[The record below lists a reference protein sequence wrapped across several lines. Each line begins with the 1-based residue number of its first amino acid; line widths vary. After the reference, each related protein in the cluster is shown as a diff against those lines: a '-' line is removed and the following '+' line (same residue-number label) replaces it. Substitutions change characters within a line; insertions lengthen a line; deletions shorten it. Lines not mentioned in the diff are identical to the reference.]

1 MVPSLTETW
10 VLQVDIPEI
19 CDLGSEAFSFPLIDK
34 SVCVCVWRG
43 QRAKSEG
50 KRETWTQGCGG
61 KIAIKLCFAIWEK
74 RLKRNLKASDIWL
87 SLILFNEV

>member
-34 SVCVCVWRG
+34 SVCVCVCVCGVDRG
-43 QRAKSEG
+43 QNQ
-50 KRETWTQGCGG
+50 RERE
-61 KIAIKLCFAIWEK
+61 KLGLRVVVE
-74 RLKRNLKASDIWL
+74 R
-87 SLILFNEV
+87 

>member
-34 SVCVCVWRG
+34 SVCVCVCVCVEWT
-43 QRAKSEG
+43 EG
-50 KRETWTQGCGG
+50 KIRG
-61 KIAIKLCFAIWEK
+61 KE
-74 RLKRNLKASDIWL
+74 RNLDSGLWWKDSNQVMFCHLGKETQEELEGQWYLVESYPI
-87 SLILFNEV
+87 